1 VEKCGIGDSERA
13 YVYDHSVILVV
24 ESLLLAGALNYVKGE
39 ENYEKTE
46 EEWC

>member
-1 VEKCGIGDSERA
+1 MKKCGTGDSEHA

-39 ENYEKTE
+39 EKL
-46 EEWC
+46 